1 MKKILSIVFSLST
14 LALLAQNEVDALRY
28 SQNFYGGTARF
39 MSTGGAFS
47 SIAAD
52 VSAIGINPASLG
64 KYKGSEITITPLFS
78 LNNSS
83 ALYNS
88 STRDNFRYHF
98 QMGNIG
104 FVANHNNGDASD
116 WKSVSFAFAYN
127 RMNDFSRLINIEG
140 YNKENSM
147 TDYFA
152 SIANGKKVDEF
163 DGFNEG
169 LAWDSYL
176 IDPDTNGTNLYKTAL
191 PNYGEKQVKSL
202 SSKGGM
208 GEYLFSIAGNYK
220 DVLFLGMSLGIQNVR
235 YREFDNYSEIDDKDT
250 IASFNYFN
258 FNKELKTT
266 GSGFNFKF
274 GMIYT
279 PIPWF
284 RLGFAMHTPTFF
296 NLSDSYSSS
305 IKSSFNDNLHGDG
318 KEIKSKQGVF
328 DYQLTTPFKA
338 IASAGFVLYSTNNEV
353 KSPLASISVEYEYVD
368 YSMARLYSDGYGFDL
383 ENGVIEKAYR
393 AVGNIR
399 AGAEIKLSDIYLRGG
414 YGFYPSPYESDQA
427 NSSANWSVYSFG
439 IGIKGDYSYFD
450 IGFNYSTFKE
460 KYYLYD
466 PSVTLTNAVSLTN
479 NNVGMVAT
487 LGFRF

>member
-83 ALYNS
+83 ALYNG

-169 LAWDSYL
+169 LAWIHTLL
-176 IDPDTNGTNLYKTAL
+176 IRYQGTNLYKTAL

-208 GEYLFSIAGNYK
+208 GEYF
-220 DVLFLGMSLGIQNVR
+220 F
-235 YREFDNYSEIDDKDT
+235 FYS
-250 IASFNYFN
+250 
-258 FNKELKTT
+258 
-266 GSGFNFKF
+266 
-274 GMIYT
+274 
-279 PIPWF
+279 
-284 RLGFAMHTPTFF
+284 R
-296 NLSDSYSSS
+296 
-305 IKSSFNDNLHGDG
+305 
-318 KEIKSKQGVF
+318 
-328 DYQLTTPFKA
+328 
-338 IASAGFVLYSTNNEV
+338 
-353 KSPLASISVEYEYVD
+353 
-368 YSMARLYSDGYGFDL
+368 
-383 ENGVIEKAYR
+383 
-393 AVGNIR
+393 
-399 AGAEIKLSDIYLRGG
+399 
-414 YGFYPSPYESDQA
+414 
-427 NSSANWSVYSFG
+427 
-439 IGIKGDYSYFD
+439 
-450 IGFNYSTFKE
+450 
-460 KYYLYD
+460 
-466 PSVTLTNAVSLTN
+466 
-479 NNVGMVAT
+479 
-487 LGFRF
+487 